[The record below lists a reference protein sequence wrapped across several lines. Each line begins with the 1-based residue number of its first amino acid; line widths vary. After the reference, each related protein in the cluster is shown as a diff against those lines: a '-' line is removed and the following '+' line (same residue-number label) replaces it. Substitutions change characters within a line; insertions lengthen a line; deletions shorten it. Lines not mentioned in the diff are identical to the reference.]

1 MTVAHLVELGVC
13 LGALGLA
20 IYLLVLLAVTLTLG

>member
-1 MTVAHLVELGVC
+1 MSVAPLVELGVC

-20 IYLLVLLAVTLTLG
+20 LYLLVLLAVALTLG